1 MICVVRFPF
10 VRIDL
15 DRWWSIPITSG
26 NGGSGVVPS
35 LMMLRENSIYD
46 WTHFL
51 RRNHRDLVIKFR
63 SPNISLENTCPGCW
77 WIVASMYIQLRH
89 FSCISVEETTPMTF
103 RIVALYP
110 TSLMFM
116 KMKTEKEWTK
126 NNKKKELLILFFKK
140 YMYIDG
146 AMGSSIYFRIL
157 LVKNS
162 TVKNTF

>member
-1 MICVVRFPF
+1 
-10 VRIDL
+10 
-15 DRWWSIPITSG
+15 
-26 NGGSGVVPS
+26 
-35 LMMLRENSIYD
+35 
-46 WTHFL
+46 
-51 RRNHRDLVIKFR
+51 
-63 SPNISLENTCPGCW
+63 
-77 WIVASMYIQLRH
+77 
-89 FSCISVEETTPMTF
+89 
-103 RIVALYP
+103 
-110 TSLMFM
+110 M